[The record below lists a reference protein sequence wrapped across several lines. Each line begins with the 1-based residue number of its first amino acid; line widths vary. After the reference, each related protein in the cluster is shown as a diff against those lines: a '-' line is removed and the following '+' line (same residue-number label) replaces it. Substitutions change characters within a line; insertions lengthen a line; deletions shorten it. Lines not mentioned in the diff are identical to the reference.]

1 MGNVKFK
8 FSMAGFEEIRR
19 RPSTVQ
25 YLQGLVDHVAELA
38 GEGFESRVDQA
49 PGSAKT
55 DGRATG
61 RVIAVSPKARAQ
73 NAKRNILVN
82 LIDELGP

>member
-1 MGNVKFK
+1 MARTKFK
-8 FSMAGFEEIRR
+8 WSMEGFEEIRR
-19 RPSTVQ
+19 RDTTVQ
-25 YLQGLVDHVAELA
+25 YLQGLVDHVAEIA

-49 PGSAKT
+49 PGSKT
-55 DGRATG
+55 LGRATG
-61 RVIAVSPKARAQ
+61 RVIAVSPVARAR